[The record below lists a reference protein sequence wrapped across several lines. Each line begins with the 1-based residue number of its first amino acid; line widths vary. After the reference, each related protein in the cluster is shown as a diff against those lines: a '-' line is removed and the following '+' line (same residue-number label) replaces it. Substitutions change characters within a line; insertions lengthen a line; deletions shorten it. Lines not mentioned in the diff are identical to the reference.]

1 MTASLDLRLAN
12 DLAEIPRLAEAVEAF
27 FEEHGLPPKLAFNFN
42 LALDELLTN
51 VISYAFEPGTA
62 HEIAVRLAVAG
73 GQVTAE
79 LEDDGPAFDPLTQAP
94 APVLDGDLD
103 DRPVGGL
110 GIHFVKTMM
119 DSVRYERRDGRNRLT
134 LSKRAVSDP

>member
-12 DLAEIPRLAEAVEAF
+12 DLAEIPRLAETVEAF

-134 LSKRAVSDP
+134 LSKRAASGP

>member
-1 MTASLDLRLAN
+1 MTGFLDLRLAN
-12 DLAEIPRLAEAVEAF
+12 DLAEIPRLAETVEGF

-51 VISYAFEPGTA
+51 VISYAFDPGTA
-62 HEIAVRLAVAG
+62 HEISLRLTVAD

-79 LEDDGPAFDPLTQAP
+79 LEDDGPAFDPLTEAE
-94 APVLDGDLD
+94 APVLDGDID
-103 DRPVGGL
+103 DRPIGGL

-119 DSVRYERRDGRNRLT
+119 DHVQYERRDGRNRLT
-134 LSKRAVSDP
+134 LSKRANA